1 METFD
6 YSAVGARIKALR
18 KKKHLN
24 QIELANLIGKSLR
37 TVQKYE
43 TGEIEVS
50 VGVVNDLAKVL
61 DSTPTYILGYDTEVT
76 PITSMADVLNFL
88 FHIEQVDGLDFS
100 IDVNRPPHSREWQC
114 ALTFK
119 GKDKQSPL
127 NADMCLF
134 LEDWEGQ
141 REELRSY
148 ALTQAAYQKW
158 QEQTL
163 AYYTAMPVEIV
174 EPKELS
180 KEERIRR
187 RNEYLESL
195 QKEGS
200 PNE

>member
-88 FHIEQVDGLDFS
+88 FHIEQVDGLNFS
-100 IDVNRPPHSREWQC
+100 INVNRPPHSREWQC

-163 AYYTAMPVEIV
+163 AYYAATPVELV

-187 RNEYLESL
+187 RNEYLERL

>member
-88 FHIEQVDGLDFS
+88 FHIEQVDGVDFS
-100 IDVNRPPHSREWQC
+100 IDVNRPPHSRVWQC

-119 GKDKQSPL
+119 GKDKKSPL

-163 AYYTAMPVEIV
+163 AYYAATPVELA

-180 KEERIRR
+180 KEERIKR

-195 QKEGS
+195 QQEGIT
-200 PNE
+200 E

>member
-119 GKDKQSPL
+119 VKDKQSPL

-163 AYYTAMPVEIV
+163 AYYAATPVELV